1 MASSVQAPIPAPQN
15 DAPWRHRAITS
26 GLSRVLEL
34 LKEDSQPMEQIAAAA
49 ALNLCKQIRSQLI
62 DRIYTTKVDTQ
73 TESQSEKIRSIVPKK
88 HTQSAGVLLNL
99 GQPTSSQLPVS
110 QSAPQLA
117 ASRSEP
123 QLQVKSQENA
133 VLPWAPLPPAPL
145 FGNVEQVLLRK
156 VGPQEKLSHSWRRF
170 GRRLRLKTAY
180 LNERWLEQAREDLHV
195 AQTAAAY
202 RKSRHE
208 SAVAIHKMRLH
219 QLGAPERT
227 EEIRLA
233 EEEAMAERVRAATE
247 AAIQAEEKKRRA
259 RQELAVQSAMRLPRW
274 YTSNSLQ
281 AAKSSERDARF
292 RMMLPPQGG
301 VETMDPTV
309 STLSQIQVAKAVEAK
324 FTTLPQMQMARDS
337 AERDARFRMMLS
349 AQPNGAI

>member
-1 MASSVQAPIPAPQN
+1 MASSEQAPIPAPQN

-133 VLPWAPLPPAPL
+133 VLPWPSAACTT
-145 FGNVEQVLLRK
+145 FRECGTGVASESR
-156 VGPQEKLSHSWRRF
+156 
-170 GRRLRLKTAY
+170 A
-180 LNERWLEQAREDLHV
+180 ARETV
-195 AQTAAAY
+195 AQ
-202 RKSRHE
+202 
-208 SAVAIHKMRLH
+208 L
-219 QLGAPERT
+219 
-227 EEIRLA
+227 
-233 EEEAMAERVRAATE
+233 EALWATLATE
-247 AAIQAEEKKRRA
+247 D
-259 RQELAVQSAMRLPRW
+259 
-274 YTSNSLQ
+274 SLS
-281 AAKSSERDARF
+281 K
-292 RMMLPPQGG
+292 
-301 VETMDPTV
+301 
-309 STLSQIQVAKAVEAK
+309 
-324 FTTLPQMQMARDS
+324 
-337 AERDARFRMMLS
+337 
-349 AQPNGAI
+349 